1 MKRVEPCD
9 PHIDRILRPAQ
20 GARLF
25 SKKVTMPEADL
36 KAVEQKVLPRARE
49 ESNAARGLPIP
60 GVGELPWW
68 AAILIISGL
77 LIALVI
83 FTNAEYTQII
93 SILSSGIALTLYV
106 SFVAYFLALIIG
118 LLAGLMRVSSNTVL
132 YTLATLY
139 VEVIRGIP
147 LLVQILYFFF
157 VIAPFFASIVPD
169 QFAFIFRDEAL
180 EGIIALAFGYG
191 AYLAEVYRAGIESI
205 PRGQMEA
212 ARSLGMSYPQ
222 AMAYVVLPQAIRII
236 LPPLGN
242 DFVSMLKDSALVS
255 AISVKE
261 LTLWTRQRSANTFK
275 PLEHW
280 TIAAILYLV
289 MTLGLS
295 ICVRYVERKFALP
308 K

>member
-1 MKRVEPCD
+1 MPDADRLPQEKSVTREPMMGRALAV
-9 PHIDRILRPAQ
+9 PGIGAIPA
-20 GARLF
+20 
-25 SKKVTMPEADL
+25 
-36 KAVEQKVLPRARE
+36 
-49 ESNAARGLPIP
+49 
-60 GVGELPWW
+60 W
-68 AAILIISGL
+68 AAILISAGVIS
-77 LIALVI
+77 ATVI
-83 FTNAEYTQII
+83 LTNEDYTSIL

-106 SFVAYFLALIIG
+106 TFFAYTFALFFG
-118 LLAGLMRVSSNTVL
+118 LVAGLMRVARNPIL
-132 YTLATLY
+132 YTVATLY
-139 VEVIRGIP
+139 VEVVRGIP
-147 LLVQILYFFF
+147 LLVLILYYFF
-157 VIAPFFASIVPD
+157 VISPFLAELVPA

-180 EGIIALAFGYG
+180 EGIVALSFGYG

-222 AMAYVVLPQAIRII
+222 AMRYVILPQAIRTV

-242 DFVSMLKDSALVS
+242 DFISLLKDSALTS

-261 LTLWTRQRSANTFK
+261 LTLWTKQRSANTFR

-280 TIAAILYLV
+280 TIAAMLYLV

-295 ICVRYVERKFALP
+295 VLVRYLERRFAIP